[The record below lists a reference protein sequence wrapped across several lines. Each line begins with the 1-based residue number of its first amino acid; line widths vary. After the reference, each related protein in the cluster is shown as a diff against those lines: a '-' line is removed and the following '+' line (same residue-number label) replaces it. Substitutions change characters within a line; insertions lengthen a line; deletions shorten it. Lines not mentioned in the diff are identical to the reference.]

1 MKSAFREVK
10 VITSINYLIHKL
22 TLTYKRSS
30 IGFFSSSCD
39 CLVRN
44 LSKQNLST
52 KLNKRS
58 YVTFNLLFLL

>member
-30 IGFFSSSCD
+30 IGFFLL
-39 CLVRN
+39 LV
-44 LSKQNLST
+44 SA
-52 KLNKRS
+52 
-58 YVTFNLLFLL
+58 